1 MFVVHLLGSQYLFAI
16 LQTSLTVKNSENEV
30 KVDISKNVPDGE
42 RQFFFEMKEE
52 YKVSCVKMLIFRS
65 VIRRLAFI

>member
-30 KVDISKNVPDGE
+30 KVDISKNVPDG
-42 RQFFFEMKEE
+42 
-52 YKVSCVKMLIFRS
+52 
-65 VIRRLAFI
+65 